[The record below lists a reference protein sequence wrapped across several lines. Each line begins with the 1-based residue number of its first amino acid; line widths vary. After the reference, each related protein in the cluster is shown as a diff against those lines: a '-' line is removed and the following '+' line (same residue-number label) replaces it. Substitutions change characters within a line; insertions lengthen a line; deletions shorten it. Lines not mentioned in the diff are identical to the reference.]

1 MTRSKDITTVVLIT
15 AAAMVTAKIVHDLI
29 VYVLFP

>member
-1 MTRSKDITTVVLIT
+1 MTRAKDITTVVLIT
-15 AAAMVTAKIVHDLI
+15 AAAMLTAKIVHDLI